1 MSWIGLV
8 SFPVWSVDEG
18 ENPLVFLVDDEEYFY
33 GRQNDLTEQPNT
45 HTHERSQQPALALD
59 QPPLCGKNKKTPL
72 YRRNPKTEDLRTQRP
87 RKLWDVLGFAVLSFS
102 ALLVATITLINEITS
117 PLKDTAIVAE
127 SCNCIGQ
134 LFELVFVAF

>member
-45 HTHERSQQPALALD
+45 HTRKIATTGLGAGPTPAVRKKQKNTTLPSKPENRRSAH
-59 QPPLCGKNKKTPL
+59 
-72 YRRNPKTEDLRTQRP
+72 PKAQKIVGCFRIRCP
-87 RKLWDVLGFAVLSFS
+87 FS
-102 ALLVATITLINEITS
+102 TLLVATITLQNEDTS

-127 SCNCIGQ
+127 SCNCIGL